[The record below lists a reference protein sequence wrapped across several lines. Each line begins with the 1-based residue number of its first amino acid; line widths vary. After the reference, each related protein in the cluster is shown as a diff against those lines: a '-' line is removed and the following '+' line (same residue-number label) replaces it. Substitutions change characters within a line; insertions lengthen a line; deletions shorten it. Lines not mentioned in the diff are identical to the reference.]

1 MIEALG
7 GGAIAYR
14 ATRYEDVKQA
24 VRRHSRETPA
34 SSDIPPDV
42 AAEITAQ
49 FYDEHYRKWLDMPLP
64 ALRGRTPREAASV
77 PTARTKLVSLLK
89 AMENT
94 SERERREGRAAYDF
108 TWMWGEL
115 GLERP

>member
-1 MIEALG
+1 M
-7 GGAIAYR
+7 
-14 ATRYEDVKQA
+14 
-24 VRRHSRETPA
+24 RRHSRETPA

-42 AAEITAQ
+42 AAEVTAQ

-64 ALRGRTPREAASV
+64 ALRGRTPREAASM
-77 PTARTKLVSLLK
+77 PTARAKLVSLLK

-108 TWMWGEL
+108 AWMWGDL